1 MLPHNPAIAAQLRQL
16 IFYHLDNDLNQNA
29 LFFASRLHALDP
41 RNSEAAHLLAWC
53 HLRLG
58 QLKAAYDYS
67 RDKGFRG
74 QHLGCAY
81 VFAQA
86 CLGLERYQDGIL
98 ALERS
103 KGHWA
108 ARNSWSKAN
117 LTVHDIDPLLT
128 SQQINTLMFSGTCY
142 PMRRLSVASLAS

>member
-16 IFYHLDNDLNQNA
+16 IFYHLDNDLSQNA
-29 LFFASRLHALDP
+29 LFFATRLHALDP
-41 RNSEAAHLLAWC
+41 RSSEAAHLLAWC

-103 KGHWA
+103 RGHWA
-108 ARNSWSKAN
+108 ARNAWSTSN
-117 LTVHDIDPLLT
+117 LR
-128 SQQINTLMFSGTCY
+128 TLMQT
-142 PMRRLSVASLAS
+142 RN